1 MSAPPTSS
9 EPSASLVLEYR
20 LTEGDIHHY
29 CVAGRP
35 RKCWR
40 SCRHRKATI
49 LTLAAL
55 ALFLI
60 GICYHARGVRSA
72 SLALGTTFA
81 IVAALVWTRQARI
94 DGHICRLAGDMGLPE
109 DFRLVLSAEG
119 IVEEPGADSGDPGRS
134 FGWSEVIA
142 IDRIDGLTVFRL
154 RHGGCLLFVPDRA
167 FATARNP
174 PRIRQAARAWR
185 KAGSR

>member
-1 MSAPPTSS
+1 MGATSTSS

-20 LTEGDIHHY
+20 LTEDDIHHY

-49 LTLAAL
+49 LILAAL
-55 ALFLI
+55 GLFLV

-81 IVAALVWTRQARI
+81 IVAALAWTRQARI
-94 DGHICRLAGDMGLPE
+94 DGHICRLAGEMGLPE
-109 DFRLVLSAEG
+109 DFRLAVSPEG

-167 FATARNP
+167 FPTPAARLDFDE
-174 PRIRQAARAWR
+174 RSRAWR
-185 KAGSR
+185 KTASR